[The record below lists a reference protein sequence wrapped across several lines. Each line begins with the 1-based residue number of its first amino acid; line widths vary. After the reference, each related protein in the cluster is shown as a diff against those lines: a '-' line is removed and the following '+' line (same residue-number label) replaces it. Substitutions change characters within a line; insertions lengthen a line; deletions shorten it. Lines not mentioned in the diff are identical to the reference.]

1 MKTLG
6 NILDNKTLETVTT
19 AEQLI
24 TGLSELNVLIE
35 GTVNLPFIRY
45 NINNNPFTLFK
56 CIRHTLRPGA
66 FGKL

>member
-19 AEQLI
+19 AEQLN

-35 GTVNLPFIRY
+35 GKL
-45 NINNNPFTLFK
+45 
-56 CIRHTLRPGA
+56 A
-66 FGKL
+66 FYTFEYKQQSIYTI